1 MVTATAFGRLP
12 VKSDTGPQ
20 ITLGD
25 AAAEPDPPSKRR
37 NTAPRHRHSPVR
49 GKAGQVV
56 RVPGNCGC
64 PRKLRAIFGI
74 APNGAS
80 VCSQPGVGSVFS
92 ASPHIPELM

>member
-49 GKAGQVV
+49 EKPERALRVREIAGRIEKLS
-56 RVPGNCGC
+56 RVLG
-64 PRKLRAIFGI
+64 
-74 APNGAS
+74 
-80 VCSQPGVGSVFS
+80 
-92 ASPHIPELM
+92 